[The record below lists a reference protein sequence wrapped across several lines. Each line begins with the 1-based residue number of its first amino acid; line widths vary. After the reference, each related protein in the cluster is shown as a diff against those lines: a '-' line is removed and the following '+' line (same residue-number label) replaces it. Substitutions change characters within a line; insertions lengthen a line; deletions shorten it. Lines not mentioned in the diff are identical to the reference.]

1 MPFCSS
7 CGNSVGAQ
15 DQFCAACGARQ
26 PVATS
31 PPGGLGSPLPPS
43 SSPSSAPKV
52 QNAAPL
58 CYIPFLGWIASLY
71 VLATDDY
78 RQDQN
83 TRFHAFQGL
92 YLFVTFL
99 IVDRVIGPFISYRGF
114 DPEDAAKA
122 ALFVIGVYLLIA
134 TSQGKL
140 VKLPVLGELAEKSVR
155 EQQ

>member
-1 MPFCSS
+1 
-7 CGNSVGAQ
+7 VGAQ

-26 PVATS
+26 PVAAS
-31 PPGGLGSPLPPS
+31 PAGGPASPLPPS
-43 SSPSSAPKV
+43 SSAKI
-52 QNAAPL
+52 QNAASL
-58 CYIPFLGWIASLY
+58 CYIPFVGWIASLY
-71 VLATDDY
+71 VLATDAY
-78 RQDQN
+78 RRDQT

-114 DPEDAAKA
+114 DPEDAAKL
-122 ALFVIGVYLLIA
+122 ALFGAGIYLLIV

-140 VKLPVLGELAEKSVR
+140 VKLPVLGELAEKSVQ